1 MSKSKKLKR
10 RIILIA
16 VLAAIVFL
24 YYYIELPA
32 INIHS
37 GGFWGFMILIA
48 ILLVA
53 VLRVLPLIKRSQEDG
68 ISPDFRG
75 DKPLRV
81 GIIIVGALILIFI
94 IGSILSSPI
103 VNAGK
108 YQKLLTVQEGDFAY
122 GNFII

>member
-37 GGFWGFMILIA
+37 GGVLGIHDPDCHPAGGRTAGTAVDKEIA
-48 ILLVA
+48 
-53 VLRVLPLIKRSQEDG
+53 G
-68 ISPDFRG
+68 G
-75 DKPLRV
+75 W
-81 GIIIVGALILIFI
+81 
-94 IGSILSSPI
+94 
-103 VNAGK
+103 
-108 YQKLLTVQEGDFAY
+108 
-122 GNFII
+122 NFP